1 MVCLLSSLTYAQQD
15 SCTYASG
22 QPSLTEFKYDLMQL
36 SAVDKQQI
44 PELFIPSQ
52 KKLKPRSTNPRIIFR
67 VGWKSPHRSL
77 PERTTMVGN
86 LLQKIF
92 AVRLRIF
99 NRKFE

>member
-1 MVCLLSSLTYAQQD
+1 
-15 SCTYASG
+15 
-22 QPSLTEFKYDLMQL
+22 MQL
-36 SAVDKQQI
+36 SAVDNQPV

-52 KKLKPRSTNPRIIFR
+52 KKYKSRSNNPRIIFR
-67 VGWKSPHRSL
+67 IGWKSPHRSI